1 MALPN
6 LTRDQAVERA
16 ALITVDSYQIILDV
30 TDGNGAP
37 GERTFRSTTTV
48 VFDAL
53 PGADTVI
60 DISAH
65 TVRRASLNDQD
76 LDVSGY
82 DEAAGIP
89 LRGLAQRNVVVVDA
103 DCHYSNTGEGL
114 HRFVDPVDGETYL
127 YSQFETA
134 DAKRM
139 FACFDQ
145 PDLKATFDV
154 RVTAPAHWKVISNGA
169 PLAAANGVHTFAT
182 TPRMSTYLVALIAG
196 PYAAWTDTYIDDHGE
211 IPLGIYCRASL
222 AEYMDA
228 ERLFTQTKQG
238 FGFYHKHF
246 GLPYAFG
253 KYDQLFVP
261 EFNAGAM
268 ENAGAVTFLED
279 YVFRSKVTRASYERR
294 AETVLH
300 EMAHMWFGDLVTMTW
315 WDDLWL
321 NESFATFASVLCQS
335 EATEFTEAWTTF
347 ATVEKS
353 WAYRQDQ
360 LPSTRVTAPA
370 HWKVISNGAPL
381 AAANGVHTFATTPRM
396 STYLVALIA
405 GPYAAW
411 TDTYIDDHGEI
422 PLGIYCR
429 ASLAEY
435 MDAER
440 LFTQTKQG
448 FGFYHK
454 HFGLPYA
461 FGKYDQLF
469 VPEFNAGAMENAG
482 AVTFL
487 EDYVFRSKVTRASY
501 ERRAET
507 VLHEMA
513 HMWFGDL
520 VTMTWWDDL
529 WLNESFATF
538 ASVLCQ
544 SEATEFTEAWT
555 TFATVEKSWAY
566 RQDQLPSTHPIAADI
581 PDLAAVEVNFDGI
594 TYAKGASVLK
604 QLVAYVGLER
614 FLAGLRDYFRTHA
627 FGNASFDDLLAALEK
642 ASGRD
647 LSNWGEQWLKTTGLN
662 TLRPDF
668 EVDAEGRFTRFAVTQ
683 SGAAPGAGETRV
695 HRLAVGIYDDD
706 GSKSSGKLVRVHREE
721 LDVSGPITNVPA
733 LVGVSRGKLILVNDD
748 DLTYCSLRLDERSL
762 QTALDRIADIAEPL
776 PRTLVWSA
784 AWEMT
789 REAELR
795 ARDFVSLVSGGVHA
809 ETEVGVA
816 QRLLLQAQTALGCYA
831 EPGWARERGWPQFA
845 DRLLELARE
854 AEPGSDHQLAYINS
868 LCSSV
873 LSPRHVQ
880 TLGALLEGEPAACG
894 LAGLAVD
901 TDLRWR
907 IVTALATAGA
917 IDADGPETPRI
928 DAEVQRDPTAAGK
941 RHAAQARAARPQFV
955 VKDEAFTTVVED
967 DTLANA
973 TGRAMIAGIAA
984 PGQGELLKP
993 FARRY
998 FQAIP
1003 GVWARRSSEVAQS
1016 VVIGLYPH
1024 WDISEQGITAAEEFL
1039 SDPEVPPALR
1049 RLVLE
1054 GQAAVQRSLRAR
1066 NFDAD
1071 G

>member
-6 LTRDQAVERA
+6 LTREQAVERA
-16 ALITVDSYQIILDV
+16 SLITVASYQIDLDL
-30 TDGNGAP
+30 TDSHGGP
-37 GERTFRSTTTV
+37 GERTFRSVTTV

-53 PGADTVI
+53 AGADTVI
-60 DISAH
+60 DIAAD
-65 TVRRASLNDQD
+65 TVRGATLNGRD

-82 DEAAGIP
+82 DESTGIE
-89 LRGLAQRNVVVVDA
+89 LRGLADRNVVVVDA
-103 DCHYSNTGEGL
+103 DCRYSNTGEGL
-114 HRFVDPVDGETYL
+114 HRFVDPVDNETYL

-154 RVTAPAHWKVISNGA
+154 RVTAPRHWKVISNGA
-169 PLAAANGVHTFAT
+169 TVSVTDGLHTFAT

-196 PYAAWTDTYIDDHGE
+196 PYAEWKDAYTDEHGE

-222 AEYMDA
+222 APYMDA

-238 FGFYHKHF
+238 FGFYHKNF

-300 EMAHMWFGDLVTMTW
+300 EMAHMWFGDLVTM
-315 WDDLWL
+315 
-321 NESFATFASVLCQS
+321 A
-335 EATEFTEAWTTF
+335 
-347 ATVEKS
+347 
-353 WAYRQDQ
+353 
-360 LPSTRVTAPA
+360 
-370 HWKVISNGAPL
+370 
-381 AAANGVHTFATTPRM
+381 
-396 STYLVALIA
+396 
-405 GPYAAW
+405 
-411 TDTYIDDHGEI
+411 
-422 PLGIYCR
+422 
-429 ASLAEY
+429 
-435 MDAER
+435 
-440 LFTQTKQG
+440 
-448 FGFYHK
+448 
-454 HFGLPYA
+454 
-461 FGKYDQLF
+461 
-469 VPEFNAGAMENAG
+469 
-482 AVTFL
+482 
-487 EDYVFRSKVTRASY
+487 
-501 ERRAET
+501 
-507 VLHEMA
+507 
-513 HMWFGDL
+513 
-520 VTMTWWDDL
+520 WWDDL

-604 QLVAYVGLER
+604 QLVAYVGLEH

-627 FGNASFDDLLAALEK
+627 FGNATFDDLVAALEK

-647 LSNWGEQWLKTTGLN
+647 LSDWGRQWLKTTGLN

-668 EVDAEGRFTRFAVTQ
+668 DVDGDGRFTRFAVTQ

-695 HRLAVGIYDDD
+695 HRLAIGVYDDD
-706 GSKSSGKLVRVHREE
+706 GSGKLVRVRREE
-721 LDVSGPITNVPA
+721 LDVEGPVTEVPA
-733 LVGVSRGKLILVNDD
+733 LVGVSRGQLVLVNDD
-748 DLTYCSLRLDERSL
+748 DLTYCSLRLDAESL
-762 QTALDRIADIAEPL
+762 RTALGRIADIAEPL
-776 PRTLVWSA
+776 PRSLVWSA

-795 ARDFVSLVSGGVHA
+795 ARDFVALVAGGVHA

-816 QRLLLQAQTALGCYA
+816 QRLLLQAQTALTSYA
-831 EPGWARERGWPQFA
+831 EPGWAREEGWPQFA
-845 DRLLELARE
+845 DRLLELAR
-854 AEPGSDHQLAYINS
+854 AAQPGSDHQLAFVNT

-873 LSPRHVQ
+873 LSTRHVV
-880 TLGALLEGEPAACG
+880 TLADLLDRSPEDLG
-894 LAGLAVD
+894 LPGLEID

-907 IVTALATAGA
+907 IVTALATAGD
-917 IDADGPETPRI
+917 IDADGPATPFI

-941 RHAAQARAARPQFV
+941 RHGAQAATARPQLQ
-955 VKDEAFTTVVED
+955 VKEEAWTRVVED
-967 DTLANA
+967 DTLANITA
-973 TGRAMIAGIAA
+973 RAIIAGIAPPA
-984 PGQGELLKP
+984 QHELLKP
-993 FARRY
+993 FTARY
-998 FQAIP
+998 FEAIS
-1003 GVWARRSSEVAQS
+1003 GVWARRSSEVAQT

-1024 WDISEQGITAAEEFL
+1024 WDISEDGIAAADEFL
-1039 SDPEVPPALR
+1039 SDPEVPAALR

-1054 GQAAVQRSLRAR
+1054 GQAGVKRSLRAR
-1066 NFDAD
+1066 RFDAE
-1071 G
+1071 